1 MFKVV
6 IFDWDGTLAD
16 TRDAIIEAF
25 QRVLH
30 NIGCHV
36 TDEFL
41 ERQIGIGA
49 RNMLKNALKHSGIEY
64 DESLIDR
71 LLREKIEIHLELTHK
86 IKLFEGVTDLL
97 KALKSKVKIALATMS
112 NRRVI
117 EKILAEKGIMDYFDI
132 IITADEI
139 KDPKPNPEIFL
150 KCAEAAGCKPEECV
164 VIEDSIFGVMA
175 AKRAG
180 MRCIAIP
187 SGFYSKSELKDLK
200 PDLIVESIKEKNMI
214 LKYILGGRIRSRR
227 KCIGHDL
234 LESDNRMSA

>member
-1 MFKVV
+1 MFKMV

-49 RNMLKNALKHSGIEY
+49 RNMLKNALRHSGIEY

-86 IKLFEGVTDLL
+86 VRLFEGVTDLL
-97 KALKSKVKIALATMS
+97 EALKSKVKIALATMS
-112 NRRVI
+112 NRRII
-117 EKILAEKGIMDYFDI
+117 EKVLAEKEIMDYFDI
-132 IITADEI
+132 IITADEVN
-139 KDPKPNPEIFL
+139 DPKPNPEIFL
-150 KCAEAAGCKPEECV
+150 KCAEAAGCRPEDCV
-164 VIEDSIFGVMA
+164 VVEDSIFGVMA

-187 SGFYSKSELKDLK
+187 SGFYSKSELRDLK

-214 LKYILGGRIRSRR
+214 LKYILGGE
-227 KCIGHDL
+227 DPL
-234 LESDNRMSA
+234 